1 MNKILM
7 ITSCVLLFSS
17 VALAEETTT
26 ETCANGAG
34 FVLKGAVTGHA
45 YCVSNNIMN
54 WWNAVA
60 WCDGLKRE
68 LASRADCACSDTTG
82 NCADR
87 RCPEFW
93 WPTAS
98 PLGNAHLK
106 DPHDS
111 ERSWYVMYEREKSLN
126 DYYTRNTIVGNH
138 HARAL
143 CK

>member
-7 ITSCVLLFSS
+7 ITGGILLFSS
-17 VALAEETTT
+17 VALAEEATT

-34 FVLKGAVTGHA
+34 FILKGAVTGHA
-45 YCVSNNIMN
+45 YCLSNNIMN

-60 WCDGLKRE
+60 WCDGLKME

-82 NCADR
+82 NCADG
-87 RCPEFW
+87 RCPEFC

-98 PLGNAHLK
+98 ILGNAHLK
-106 DPHDS
+106 DPVDS
-111 ERSWYVMYEREKSLN
+111 ERSWYVMYEYEKGLN
-126 DYYTRNTIVGNH
+126 SYYKRGEINGTW
-138 HARAL
+138 HAHAL